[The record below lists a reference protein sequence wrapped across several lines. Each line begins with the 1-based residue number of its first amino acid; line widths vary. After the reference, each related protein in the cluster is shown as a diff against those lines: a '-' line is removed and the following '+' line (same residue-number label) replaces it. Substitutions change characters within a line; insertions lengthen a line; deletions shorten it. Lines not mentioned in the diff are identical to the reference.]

1 MNKNKEIE
9 FKTLITKEQY
19 SKITQLCNKQ
29 HKPRQNKFGVTW
41 CIRCGK
47 LLSGDAPMLEKHEI
61 LIIK

>member
-1 MNKNKEIE
+1 MI
-9 FKTLITKEQY
+9 ITKEQY

-29 HKPRQNKFGVTW
+29 HKPRQNKFGVIW

-47 LLSGDAPMLEKHEI
+47 LLSGDASILEKHEI

>member
-1 MNKNKEIE
+1 MI
-9 FKTLITKEQY
+9 ITKEQY

-61 LIIK
+61 LIINKN